1 MTSTLGPTEPEKEK
15 GRSGDRAVAAM
26 INEPSLNPNRLRLQ
40 LSYLAFFALL
50 LRHGSKL
57 YYKNKV
63 RCTCFL
69 CHLKFK
75 VLSFQWVQYSR
86 VPVFHFLFF
95 GLTVENFSHAKVNGL
110 FRADTLIMFI
120 FKLKPLFN
128 FIWTC
133 FHDRAVTAAPHAEIS
148 ESLCYLFEDTLHF
161 SPEDVWI
168 SIYNVHAWYLDHY
181 TVMGWI
187 NFIFGPFESKL
198 MVTSKSWH
206 SPWSIFLLMSCC
218 FALFQRY
225 NTH

>member
-1 MTSTLGPTEPEKEK
+1 MTSTLGPTELEKEK
-15 GRSGDRAVAAM
+15 GRSGDRAGAAM

-75 VLSFQWVQYSR
+75 VLSFQYNIAEFLCFIFYSLDWQLR
-86 VPVFHFLFF
+86 TLV
-95 GLTVENFSHAKVNGL
+95 HAKVNGL
-110 FRADTLIMFI
+110 FRADIFIMFI

-168 SIYNVHAWYLDHY
+168 SIYNVHAWYLDYY

-187 NFIFGPFESKL
+187 NFIFGPLESKL
-198 MVTSKSWH
+198 MVTSISWQ